1 MDLEKRFLKYV
12 SFDTQSDENSNE
24 TPSTSKQLLL
34 AKYLV
39 NELKSIGCS
48 DVFVDQY
55 GIVYATI
62 PSNVDYQ
69 TDSIGFIAHMDTSPD
84 CSGKDIKPR
93 IINKYDGLDITLNEN
108 TIMKVSDFPSLKGNV
123 GEDLIV
129 TDGSTL
135 LGADDKAGIAII
147 VEAAYRI
154 IKDKNLKHGNINIA
168 FTPDEEVGRGTE
180 NFDVKYFKSDYAYT
194 LDGGDIRYIE
204 YENFNAAS
212 AKVVIN
218 GINIHPGSAK
228 DKMVNSILL
237 AKEFDDL
244 LPKDEI
250 PSKTQMYEGFH
261 HLNDFHGD
269 VEKTEM
275 FYIIRNHDYEI
286 LKRQMND
293 FNVARE
299 TINSKYNGEFVTV
312 TLKESYKNM
321 KEVILKHP
329 KVLEKVTDAYKKL
342 NMPYEFMPIRGGT
355 DGANLS
361 FLGLPCP
368 NLGDGGYNFHGR
380 FEYVS
385 ITQMR
390 KMVKL
395 LIEIIKL
402 K

>member
-12 SFDTQSDENSNE
+12 SFDTQSDENSKE

-34 AKYLV
+34 AKHLV
-39 NELKSIGCS
+39 NELKSIGCI

-55 GIVYATI
+55 GIVYASI
-62 PSNVDYQ
+62 PSNVDYK
-69 TDSIGFIAHMDTSPD
+69 TPSIGFIAHMDTSPD
-84 CSGKDIKPR
+84 CSGANIKPR
-93 IINKYDGLDITLNEN
+93 MIKNYDGSDIILNEF
-108 TIMKVSDFPSLKGNV
+108 TTMKVEEFPTLKDNV

-129 TDGSTL
+129 TDGTTL

-154 IKDKNLKHGNINIA
+154 IKDKNIKHGDIKIA

-180 NFDVKYFKSDYAYT
+180 HFDVKYFNCDYAYT

-212 AKVVIN
+212 AQVLIN
-218 GINIHPGSAK
+218 GISIHPGSAK

-244 LPKDEI
+244 LPNKEI
-250 PSKTQMYEGFH
+250 PSKTSMYEGFH
-261 HLNDFHGD
+261 HLCDIQGD
-269 VEKTEM
+269 VEKTTLY
-275 FYIIRNHDYEI
+275 YIIRNHDYET

-293 FNVARE
+293 FNEAAN
-299 TINSKYNGEFVTV
+299 TINNKYNGNFVNV
-312 TLKESYKNM
+312 ILKENYKNM
-321 KEVILKHP
+321 KEVILAHP
-329 KVLEKVTDAYKKL
+329 EVLEKVTKAYDKL
-342 NMPYEFMPIRGGT
+342 KMNYEFMPIRGGT

-361 FLGLPCP
+361 FMGLPCP

-385 ITQMR
+385 VSQMR

-395 LIEIIKL
+395 LIEIIKA
-402 K
+402 

>member
-12 SFDTQSDENSNE
+12 SFDTQSDENSTQ

-39 NELKSIGCS
+39 NELKSIGCI

-55 GIVYATI
+55 GIVYAKI
-62 PSNVDYQ
+62 PSNVNYKV
-69 TDSIGFIAHMDTSPD
+69 DSIGFIAHMDTSPD
-84 CSGKDIKPR
+84 CSGKDIKPKK
-93 IINKYDGLDITLNEN
+93 INKYDGMDIILNVN
-108 TIMKVSDFPSLKGNV
+108 TIMKVDDFPTLKKNI

-129 TDGSTL
+129 TDGTTL

-154 IKDKNLKHGNINIA
+154 IKDKTLKHGDINIA

-180 NFDVKYFKSDYAYT
+180 NFDVKYFNCDYAYT

-212 AKVVIN
+212 AKVEIN

-228 DKMVNSILL
+228 DKMINSILL

-244 LPKDEI
+244 LPKNEI
-250 PSKTQMYEGFH
+250 PSKTSMYEGFH
-261 HLNDFHGD
+261 HLNDFNGD
-269 VEKTEM
+269 VEKTTM
-275 FYIIRNHDYEI
+275 HYIIRNHDYNI

-293 FNVARE
+293 F
-299 TINSKYNGEFVTV
+299 INAKDIINKKYNNEFVSV
-312 TLKESYKNM
+312 TLKENYKNM
-321 KEVILKHP
+321 KEVILNNP
-329 KVLEKVTDAYKKL
+329 KVLNKVTEAYKAL

-361 FLGLPCP
+361 FMGLPCP

-380 FEYVS
+380 YEYVS
-385 ITQMR
+385 VTQMR
-390 KMVKL
+390 KMIKL
-395 LIEIIKL
+395 LLEIIKL
-402 K
+402 

>member
-12 SFDTQSDENSNE
+12 SFDTQSDENSKE

-34 AKYLV
+34 AKHLV
-39 NELKSIGCS
+39 NELKSIGCI

-55 GIVYATI
+55 GIVYASI
-62 PSNVDYQ
+62 PSNVDYK
-69 TDSIGFIAHMDTSPD
+69 TPSIGFIAHMDTSPD
-84 CSGKDIKPR
+84 CSGANIKPR
-93 IINKYDGLDITLNEN
+93 MIKNYDGSDIILNEF
-108 TIMKVSDFPSLKGNV
+108 TTMKVEEFPTLKDNV

-129 TDGSTL
+129 TDGTTL

-154 IKDKNLKHGNINIA
+154 IKDKNIKHGDIKIA

-180 NFDVKYFKSDYAYT
+180 HFDVKYFNCDYAYT

-212 AKVVIN
+212 AQVLIN
-218 GINIHPGSAK
+218 GISIHPGSAK

-244 LPKDEI
+244 LPNKEI
-250 PSKTQMYEGFH
+250 PSKTSMYEGFH
-261 HLNDFHGD
+261 HLCDIQGD
-269 VEKTEM
+269 VEKTTLY
-275 FYIIRNHDYEI
+275 YIIRNHDYET

-293 FNVARE
+293 FNEAAN
-299 TINSKYNGEFVTV
+299 TINNKYNGNFVNV
-312 TLKESYKNM
+312 ILKENYKNM
-321 KEVILKHP
+321 KEVILAHP
-329 KVLEKVTDAYKKL
+329 EVLEKVTKAYDKL
-342 NMPYEFMPIRGGT
+342 KMKYEFMPIRGGT

-361 FLGLPCP
+361 FMGLPCP

-385 ITQMR
+385 VSQMR

-395 LIEIIKL
+395 LIEIIKA
-402 K
+402 